1 MILPSLLLKKST
13 RNSKAKDR
21 TIKLEER
28 LSSWKGGRIMD
39 LVKEGRIIQERI
51 RSSCQRVSKDYAKIF
66 ANLMMQGR
74 VSSTLKIFT
83 SDPCVGV
90 HKINDD
96 VINALKQKHPKPS
109 PIIENTLLNGPVN
122 EVLPCYFDNIDEEM
136 LSKASSLTKGAGGPS
151 QLDAMQ
157 YHHLLS
163 SRKYKV
169 ENQELRP
176 QIAILARKLA
186 TETLDPLTLEA
197 YVSCRLIPL
206 DKNPGVRPI
215 GVGEVLLRIVGKYVR
230 WVLKED
236 IQLTAGPLQT
246 ATGLQSG
253 A

>member
-1 MILPSLLLKKST
+1 
-13 RNSKAKDR
+13 
-21 TIKLEER
+21 
-28 LSSWKGGRIMD
+28 
-39 LVKEGRIIQERI
+39 
-51 RSSCQRVSKDYAKIF
+51 
-66 ANLMMQGR
+66 MMQRR
-74 VSSTLKIFT
+74 VSSALKSLT

-96 VINALKQKHPKPS
+96 VINALKQKHPKPL
-109 PIIENTLLNGPVN
+109 PIPENTLLKGPVN
-122 EVLPCYFDNIDEEM
+122 QVVPCYFDNIDEEM
-136 LSKASSLTKGAGGPS
+136 VSKASSLTIGASGPS

-169 ENQELRP
+169 ENKELRT

-215 GVGEVLLRIVGKYVR
+215 GVGEVLRRIVGKCIG

-236 IQLTAGPLQT
+236 IQLAAGPLQT
-246 ATGLQSG
+246 ATVLQSG
-253 A
+253 AKAAIHSIRCMFENDRTDDVIFVDARNAFSSLNHQAVLHNIRVIYPQIATIQVDTYCRPTRLIIVGAS